1 MTDIR
6 RRLVTTA
13 ALSRDYSFFLNRRS
27 RFVADETEEA
37 KNTSHGMERA
47 DTVDGAHDGVQDL
60 GFQMAVLNAGLH

>member
-1 MTDIR
+1 MTDMG
-6 RRLVTTA
+6 RRLVTIA
-13 ALSRDYSFFLNRRS
+13 ALSRDYSFFLNRKS

-47 DTVDGAHDGVQDL
+47 DNVDGAHDGVQDL